1 MPAHLALRGVAA
13 GLGVRGPAHPLVVED
28 GVGPHLVRHDH
39 RLEGVGLRSYLLF
52 NLDTIYSQLSRQ
64 SKKPTKYEDGV
75 LTV

>member
-39 RLEGVGLRSYLLF
+39 RLEGVGL
-52 NLDTIYSQLSRQ
+52 
-64 SKKPTKYEDGV
+64 K
-75 LTV
+75 